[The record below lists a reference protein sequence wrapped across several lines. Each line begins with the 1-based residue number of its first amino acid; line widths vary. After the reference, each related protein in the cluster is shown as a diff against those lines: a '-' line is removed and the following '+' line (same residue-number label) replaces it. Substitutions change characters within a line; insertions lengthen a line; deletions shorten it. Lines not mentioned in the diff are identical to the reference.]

1 MEHSVRTIRVYKHG
15 VTMGTAPVNNSHQ
28 RALRGEVCGW
38 TPAAT
43 RRNVAFLRSV
53 VDKNLPKT
61 DEGQPLKAF
70 AVTLTVKNCPE
81 TPDLWHATRRAFMM
95 RMERLGLY
103 RSHWVVEWQRRGV
116 PHLHCALWF
125 EGDITQREIISA
137 WIGVSAK
144 YGAKPVSQY
153 VLPIFDAVGW
163 FKYMAKHA
171 ARGVKHYQRSNE
183 NKPEQWGSKTGR
195 VWGHT
200 GDWPRIEGQSIKCN
214 DKSFFMAR
222 RMAKNW
228 RIAEARAELHQKRE
242 KVPTGFQ
249 GAFLGEITWADGKSR
264 PNGLSDRE
272 RGRLAGTWR
281 LRAAR
286 GLLKCNERVRSELR
300 GVSEWIGARLMLT
313 MIECT
318 LANGGELILAEMD
331 DCD

>member
-1 MEHSVRTIRVYKHG
+1 MRTITVYSHG
-15 VTMGTAPVNNSHQ
+15 VTMGTAPVNNSHK

-53 VDKNLPKT
+53 VEKKLPT
-61 DEGQPLKAF
+61 TEDGQPLKAF
-70 AVTLTVKNCPE
+70 AVTLTVKTCPE
-81 TPDLWHATRRAFMM
+81 TPDDWHTM
-95 RMERLGLY
+95 RDSYMKRMARLGLY

-125 EGDITQREIISA
+125 EGDIQPGQIVRA
-137 WIGVSAK
+137 WCDVAEP
-144 YGAKPVSQY
+144 YDARPQSQH

-200 GDWPRIEGQSIKCN
+200 GDWPRIEGQPIKCN
-214 DKSFFMAR
+214 DRSFFMAR

-228 RIAEARAELHQKRE
+228 RIAEARAELQQKRN
-242 KVPTGFQ
+242 KVPAVPIGFD
-249 GAFLGEITWADGKSR
+249 LSRITWPDGKSR
-264 PNGLSDRE
+264 PNGLTDRE

-300 GVSEWIGARLMLT
+300 GVSEWISAGLMLT

-318 LANGGELILAEMD
+318 LANGGELLLPDPD
-331 DCD
+331 DT